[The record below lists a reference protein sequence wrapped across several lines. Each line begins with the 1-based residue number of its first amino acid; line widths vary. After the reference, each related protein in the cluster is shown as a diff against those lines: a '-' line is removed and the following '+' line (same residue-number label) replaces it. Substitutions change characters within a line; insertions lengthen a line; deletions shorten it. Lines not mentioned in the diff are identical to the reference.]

1 MSELAELEQ
10 RLMAALDRIEA
21 AAEKTPGA
29 SDGVDPE
36 EVNRLKAA
44 LDDAERAR
52 ETAEAQ
58 LHDLREQ
65 HSQTFDQL
73 EESLNAQRKTTTAL
87 DAELQRLRQVNKLL
101 EDNNRALRQAC
112 ETGQVDA
119 ALINQ
124 AMLAEL
130 ESMRTL
136 RATEKAEIE
145 AAMAAIEPL
154 LISTGGTA

>member
-21 AAEKTPGA
+21 AAEKTPAA
-29 SDGVDPE
+29 SDGLDPE

-87 DAELQRLRQVNKLL
+87 DSELQRLRQVNKLL

>member
-1 MSELAELEQ
+1 MSEFAELEQ

-21 AAEKTPGA
+21 AADKSPAQG
-29 SDGVDPE
+29 GVDPE
-36 EVNRLKAA
+36 EMNRLKAA

-58 LHDLREQ
+58 LHELRAQ

-87 DAELQRLRQVNKLL
+87 DSELQRLRQVNKLL

-130 ESMRTL
+130 ESMRTQ

-154 LISTGGTA
+154 LVSTGGTA

>member
-21 AAEKTPGA
+21 AAEKTPAA

-87 DAELQRLRQVNKLL
+87 DSELQRLRQVNKLL

>member
-1 MSELAELEQ
+1 MSEFAELEQ

-21 AAEKTPGA
+21 AAEKTP
-29 SDGVDPE
+29 SQDGVDPE

-52 ETAEAQ
+52 EAAEAQ

-73 EESLNAQRKTTTAL
+73 EESLNSQRKTTTAL
-87 DAELQRLRQVNKLL
+87 DTELQRLRQVNKLL
-101 EDNNRALRQAC
+101 EDNNRALRLAC

-130 ESMRTL
+130 ESMRTQ

>member
-1 MSELAELEQ
+1 
-10 RLMAALDRIEA
+10 
-21 AAEKTPGA
+21 
-29 SDGVDPE
+29 
-36 EVNRLKAA
+36 
-44 LDDAERAR
+44 
-52 ETAEAQ
+52 
-58 LHDLREQ
+58 
-65 HSQTFDQL
+65 
-73 EESLNAQRKTTTAL
+73 
-87 DAELQRLRQVNKLL
+87 LQRLRQVNKLL